1 MGLINWLKQKIFHK
15 KDEDKKEGKPVE
27 PVVEENLKSEEA
39 KDKTSGESVVEKT
52 LEGNKVD
59 EEPIY
64 EVKKEETKEEY
75 LQPEVVKEE
84 QSVEQSIEDKVET
97 KEEPVVEENTL
108 EESVQP
114 EVKEEQKI
122 EEQPIEENK
131 VEDNSSIKDE
141 EKYEPSKGNEQ
152 SSFEEPVVEEN
163 TLEESVQP
171 EVKEE
176 QKIEEQPIEE
186 NKVEDNSSIKDEEKY
201 EPSKGNEQ
209 SSFEE
214 PVVEENTLEESVQP
228 EVKEEQKIEE
238 QPIEENKVEDNS
250 SIKDEE
256 KYEPSK
262 GNEQSSFE
270 EPVVEEN
277 TLEESVQPE
286 VKEEQKI
293 EEQPIEENKV
303 EDNSSIKDEEKYE
316 PSKGNEQSSFE
327 EPVIQNNTDGIE
339 NNNEFEYSNPLLDL
353 VLEDKLEKKESKVE
367 VNDEQPIEDKAETK
381 EEPIVEKELSDEP
394 VQPEIKEEQ
403 HAEENKAEEKEN
415 EEDEDEVIEEKEEQT
430 KEAELVNSADEPVIE
445 KKNDEATTKK
455 VEVDHETKI
464 YNLGLAKS
472 REGFGARLN
481 SIANK
486 YKEANSEYFDDL
498 ERCLIEADVG
508 VNLTMSV
515 LDETEK
521 MAASQHLDNPKEI
534 NDLLVDNLF
543 MNYAKSGDSFQT
555 EIKFDPENP
564 TVLLMVGVNGTGKTT
579 TIAKLAKHYK
589 ELGKKVLLVAA
600 DTFRAG
606 AVQQLSIWANRIG
619 VDIFERGQGA
629 DPASV
634 CFDAV
639 KKAINDKYDLVM
651 VDTAGRLHT
660 KDYLMAELGKVNRV
674 IKKVLPVAPQEIW
687 LALDAN
693 TGQNGVQQAKV
704 FKEVTPLTGVVITKM
719 DGTSKGGIILAIRD
733 QLGVPVRFIGLG
745 EHEDDLREFD
755 LDRYLYALL
764 VGEDENSE
772 E

>member
-15 KDEDKKEGKPVE
+15 KDEVKKEVKPVE
-27 PVVEENLKSEEA
+27 PVEENLKSEEA
-39 KDKTSGESVVEKT
+39 KDKTSSESVVEKT
-52 LEGNKVD
+52 LEGNKVV
-59 EEPIY
+59 EEPIH
-64 EVKKEETKEEY
+64 EVKKEEIKEES
-75 LQPEVVKEE
+75 LQPEVVKKE
-84 QSVEQSIEDKVET
+84 QPVEQSIEDKAET
-97 KEEPVVEENTL
+97 KEEPVVEENSL
-108 EESVQP
+108 EKPDQP
-114 EVKEEQKI
+114 EIKEEQKI
-122 EEQPIEENK
+122 EEQPVEENK

-141 EKYEPSKGNEQ
+141 EKYETSK
-152 SSFEEPVVEEN
+152 
-163 TLEESVQP
+163 
-171 EVKEE
+171 
-176 QKIEEQPIEE
+176 E
-186 NKVEDNSSIKDEEKY
+186 NK
-201 EPSKGNEQ
+201 
-209 SSFEE
+209 
-214 PVVEENTLEESVQP
+214 
-228 EVKEEQKIEE
+228 
-238 QPIEENKVEDNS
+238 
-250 SIKDEE
+250 
-256 KYEPSK
+256 
-262 GNEQSSFE
+262 
-270 EPVVEEN
+270 
-277 TLEESVQPE
+277 
-286 VKEEQKI
+286 
-293 EEQPIEENKV
+293 
-303 EDNSSIKDEEKYE
+303 
-316 PSKGNEQSSFE
+316 QSSFE

-381 EEPIVEKELSDEP
+381 EEPLVEKELSDEP

-403 HAEENKAEEKEN
+403 KIEEQPVEENKVEEN
-415 EEDEDEVIEEKEEQT
+415 EDEVIEEKEEQT
-430 KEAELVNSADEPVIE
+430 KEAEQVNSTDEPVIE
-445 KKNDEATTKK
+445 KKNDEATTEK

-486 YKEANSEYFDDL
+486 YKEANSEYFDEL

-634 CFDAV
+634 CFDAI
-639 KKAINDKYDLVM
+639 KKAINEKYDLVM

>member
-15 KDEDKKEGKPVE
+15 KDEGKKEEKPVE
-27 PVVEENLKSEEA
+27 PVEENLKSEEA
-39 KDKTSGESVVEKT
+39 KGKTSGESVAEKT

-59 EEPIY
+59 EEPIF
-64 EVKKEETKEEY
+64 EVKKEEIKEES

-108 EESVQP
+108 EEPVQP

-122 EEQPIEENK
+122 EEQPVEENK

-141 EKYEPSKGNEQ
+141 EKYEPSKEDKQ
-152 SSFEEPVVEEN
+152 SSFE
-163 TLEESVQP
+163 
-171 EVKEE
+171 
-176 QKIEEQPIEE
+176 
-186 NKVEDNSSIKDEEKY
+186 
-201 EPSKGNEQ
+201 G
-209 SSFEE
+209 
-214 PVVEENTLEESVQP
+214 
-228 EVKEEQKIEE
+228 
-238 QPIEENKVEDNS
+238 
-250 SIKDEE
+250 
-256 KYEPSK
+256 
-262 GNEQSSFE
+262 
-270 EPVVEEN
+270 
-277 TLEESVQPE
+277 
-286 VKEEQKI
+286 
-293 EEQPIEENKV
+293 
-303 EDNSSIKDEEKYE
+303 
-316 PSKGNEQSSFE
+316 
-327 EPVIQNNTDGIE
+327 PVIQNNTDGIE

-381 EEPIVEKELSDEP
+381 EEPVVEKELSDEP
-394 VQPEIKEEQ
+394 GQPEIKEEQ
-403 HAEENKAEEKEN
+403 KIEEQPVEENKVEDN
-415 EEDEDEVIEEKEEQT
+415 EEDEVIEEKEEQT
-430 KEAELVNSADEPVIE
+430 KEAEQVNSTDEPVIE
-445 KKNDEATTKK
+445 KKNDEDTTKK

-486 YKEANSEYFDDL
+486 YKEANSEYFDEL

-521 MAASQHLDNPKEI
+521 MAASQHVDNPKEI

-555 EIKFDPENP
+555 EIKFDSENP

-634 CFDAV
+634 CFDAI

-764 VGEDENSE
+764 VGEDENFE

>member
-39 KDKTSGESVVEKT
+39 KDKTSGESVAEKT

-64 EVKKEETKEEY
+64 EVKKEEIKEES

-97 KEEPVVEENTL
+97 KEGPEVEENTL
-108 EESVQP
+108 EEPVQP

-122 EEQPIEENK
+122 EEQPVEENK
-131 VEDNSSIKDE
+131 VEDNSSIKNE
-141 EKYEPSKGNEQ
+141 EKYEPSKE
-152 SSFEEPVVEEN
+152 
-163 TLEESVQP
+163 
-171 EVKEE
+171 
-176 QKIEEQPIEE
+176 
-186 NKVEDNSSIKDEEKY
+186 
-201 EPSKGNEQ
+201 
-209 SSFEE
+209 
-214 PVVEENTLEESVQP
+214 
-228 EVKEEQKIEE
+228 
-238 QPIEENKVEDNS
+238 
-250 SIKDEE
+250 
-256 KYEPSK
+256 
-262 GNEQSSFE
+262 
-270 EPVVEEN
+270 
-277 TLEESVQPE
+277 
-286 VKEEQKI
+286 
-293 EEQPIEENKV
+293 
-303 EDNSSIKDEEKYE
+303 
-316 PSKGNEQSSFE
+316 NEQSSFE

-339 NNNEFEYSNPLLDL
+339 NNEFEYSNPLLDL

-381 EEPIVEKELSDEP
+381 EEPIVEKELLDEP

-415 EEDEDEVIEEKEEQT
+415 KEDEDEVIEEKEEQT
-430 KEAELVNSADEPVIE
+430 KEAEQVNSADEPVIE
-445 KKNDEATTKK
+445 KKNDEATTEK

-486 YKEANSEYFDDL
+486 YKEANSEYFDEL

-521 MAASQHLDNPKEI
+521 MAASQHLDNLKEI

-764 VGEDENSE
+764 VGEDENFE

>member
-15 KDEDKKEGKPVE
+15 KDEDKKEVKPVE
-27 PVVEENLKSEEA
+27 PVEENLKSEEA
-39 KDKTSGESVVEKT
+39 KNKTSGESVVEKT

-59 EEPIY
+59 EEPIF
-64 EVKKEETKEEY
+64 EAKKEEIKEES
-75 LQPEVVKEE
+75 LQPEVVKKE

-108 EESVQP
+108 DEPVQP

-122 EEQPIEENK
+122 EQQPVEENK

-141 EKYEPSKGNEQ
+141 EKYEPSK
-152 SSFEEPVVEEN
+152 
-163 TLEESVQP
+163 
-171 EVKEE
+171 
-176 QKIEEQPIEE
+176 
-186 NKVEDNSSIKDEEKY
+186 EDK
-201 EPSKGNEQ
+201 
-209 SSFEE
+209 
-214 PVVEENTLEESVQP
+214 
-228 EVKEEQKIEE
+228 
-238 QPIEENKVEDNS
+238 
-250 SIKDEE
+250 
-256 KYEPSK
+256 
-262 GNEQSSFE
+262 
-270 EPVVEEN
+270 
-277 TLEESVQPE
+277 
-286 VKEEQKI
+286 
-293 EEQPIEENKV
+293 
-303 EDNSSIKDEEKYE
+303 
-316 PSKGNEQSSFE
+316 QSSFE

-339 NNNEFEYSNPLLDL
+339 NNEFDYSNPLLDL

-381 EEPIVEKELSDEP
+381 EEPIVEKELSDES

-415 EEDEDEVIEEKEEQT
+415 EEDEEEVIEGKEEQT
-430 KEAELVNSADEPVIE
+430 KEVEKVNSTDEPVIE

-464 YNLGLAKS
+464 YNFGLAKS

-486 YKEANSEYFDDL
+486 YKEANSDYFDEL

-589 ELGKKVLLVAA
+589 GLGKKVLLVAA

-634 CFDAV
+634 CFDAI

-764 VGEDENSE
+764 VGEDENFE

>member
-15 KDEDKKEGKPVE
+15 KDEDKKEVKPVE
-27 PVVEENLKSEEA
+27 PVEENLKSEEA
-39 KDKTSGESVVEKT
+39 KDKTLGESVVEKT

-59 EEPIY
+59 EEPIF
-64 EVKKEETKEEY
+64 EVKKEEIKEES
-75 LQPEVVKEE
+75 LQPEVVKKE

-97 KEEPVVEENTL
+97 KEEPVVEENSL
-108 EESVQP
+108 EKPVQP

-122 EEQPIEENK
+122 EEQPVGENK

-141 EKYEPSKGNEQ
+141 EKYETSK
-152 SSFEEPVVEEN
+152 EN
-163 TLEESVQP
+163 R
-171 EVKEE
+171 
-176 QKIEEQPIEE
+176 
-186 NKVEDNSSIKDEEKY
+186 
-201 EPSKGNEQ
+201 
-209 SSFEE
+209 
-214 PVVEENTLEESVQP
+214 
-228 EVKEEQKIEE
+228 
-238 QPIEENKVEDNS
+238 
-250 SIKDEE
+250 
-256 KYEPSK
+256 
-262 GNEQSSFE
+262 
-270 EPVVEEN
+270 
-277 TLEESVQPE
+277 
-286 VKEEQKI
+286 
-293 EEQPIEENKV
+293 
-303 EDNSSIKDEEKYE
+303 
-316 PSKGNEQSSFE
+316 QSSFE

-367 VNDEQPIEDKAETK
+367 VNDEQSIEDKAEAK

-403 HAEENKAEEKEN
+403 KIEENKVEEKEN
-415 EEDEDEVIEEKEEQT
+415 EEDEVIEEKEEQT
-430 KEAELVNSADEPVIE
+430 KEAEQVNSTDEPVIE
-445 KKNDEATTKK
+445 KKNDEATAEK

-486 YKEANSEYFDDL
+486 YKEANSEYFDEL

>member
-15 KDEDKKEGKPVE
+15 KDEDKKEEKPVE
-27 PVVEENLKSEEA
+27 PVEENLKSEEA

-52 LEGNKVD
+52 LEGNKVG

-64 EVKKEETKEEY
+64 EVKKEEIKEES
-75 LQPEVVKEE
+75 LQPEVVKKE

-97 KEEPVVEENTL
+97 KEEPVIEENTL
-108 EESVQP
+108 EEPVQL

-122 EEQPIEENK
+122 EEQSIEENK
-131 VEDNSSIKDE
+131 VEDNSSIKNE
-141 EKYEPSKGNEQ
+141 EKYEPSKE
-152 SSFEEPVVEEN
+152 
-163 TLEESVQP
+163 
-171 EVKEE
+171 
-176 QKIEEQPIEE
+176 
-186 NKVEDNSSIKDEEKY
+186 
-201 EPSKGNEQ
+201 
-209 SSFEE
+209 
-214 PVVEENTLEESVQP
+214 
-228 EVKEEQKIEE
+228 
-238 QPIEENKVEDNS
+238 
-250 SIKDEE
+250 
-256 KYEPSK
+256 
-262 GNEQSSFE
+262 
-270 EPVVEEN
+270 
-277 TLEESVQPE
+277 
-286 VKEEQKI
+286 
-293 EEQPIEENKV
+293 
-303 EDNSSIKDEEKYE
+303 
-316 PSKGNEQSSFE
+316 NEQSSFE

-339 NNNEFEYSNPLLDL
+339 NNEFEYSNPLLDL

-381 EEPIVEKELSDEP
+381 EEPIVEKELLDEP

-415 EEDEDEVIEEKEEQT
+415 EEEEDEVIEEKEEQT
-430 KEAELVNSADEPVIE
+430 KEAEQVNSTDEPVIE

-486 YKEANSEYFDDL
+486 YKEANSDYFDEL

-589 ELGKKVLLVAA
+589 ELGKKVMLVAA

-634 CFDAV
+634 CFDAI

-764 VGEDENSE
+764 VGEDENFE

>member
-39 KDKTSGESVVEKT
+39 KDKTSGESVAEKT

-64 EVKKEETKEEY
+64 EVKKEEIKEES

-108 EESVQP
+108 EEPVQP

-122 EEQPIEENK
+122 EEQPVEENK

-141 EKYEPSKGNEQ
+141 EKYEPSKE
-152 SSFEEPVVEEN
+152 
-163 TLEESVQP
+163 
-171 EVKEE
+171 
-176 QKIEEQPIEE
+176 
-186 NKVEDNSSIKDEEKY
+186 
-201 EPSKGNEQ
+201 
-209 SSFEE
+209 
-214 PVVEENTLEESVQP
+214 
-228 EVKEEQKIEE
+228 
-238 QPIEENKVEDNS
+238 
-250 SIKDEE
+250 
-256 KYEPSK
+256 
-262 GNEQSSFE
+262 
-270 EPVVEEN
+270 
-277 TLEESVQPE
+277 
-286 VKEEQKI
+286 
-293 EEQPIEENKV
+293 
-303 EDNSSIKDEEKYE
+303 
-316 PSKGNEQSSFE
+316 NEQSSFE

-339 NNNEFEYSNPLLDL
+339 NNEFEYSNPLLDL
-353 VLEDKLEKKESKVE
+353 VLEDKLENKESKVE
-367 VNDEQPIEDKAETK
+367 VNDEQPVEDKAETK
-381 EEPIVEKELSDEP
+381 EEPIVEKELLDEP

-403 HAEENKAEEKEN
+403 HSEENKAEEKEN
-415 EEDEDEVIEEKEEQT
+415 EEDEDKVIEEKEEKEEKEEQT
-430 KEAELVNSADEPVIE
+430 KEAEKVNSTDEPVIE
-445 KKNDEATTKK
+445 KKNDEATNKK

-486 YKEANSEYFDDL
+486 YKEANSEYFDEL

-764 VGEDENSE
+764 VGEDENFE

>member
-64 EVKKEETKEEY
+64 EVKKEEIKEES
-75 LQPEVVKEE
+75 LQPEVVKGE
-84 QSVEQSIEDKVET
+84 QSVEQSTEDKVET

-108 EESVQP
+108 EEPVQP

-122 EEQPIEENK
+122 EEQPVEENK
-131 VEDNSSIKDE
+131 IEDNSSIKDE
-141 EKYEPSKGNEQ
+141 EKYEPSKE
-152 SSFEEPVVEEN
+152 
-163 TLEESVQP
+163 
-171 EVKEE
+171 
-176 QKIEEQPIEE
+176 
-186 NKVEDNSSIKDEEKY
+186 
-201 EPSKGNEQ
+201 
-209 SSFEE
+209 
-214 PVVEENTLEESVQP
+214 
-228 EVKEEQKIEE
+228 
-238 QPIEENKVEDNS
+238 
-250 SIKDEE
+250 
-256 KYEPSK
+256 
-262 GNEQSSFE
+262 
-270 EPVVEEN
+270 
-277 TLEESVQPE
+277 
-286 VKEEQKI
+286 
-293 EEQPIEENKV
+293 
-303 EDNSSIKDEEKYE
+303 
-316 PSKGNEQSSFE
+316 NEQSSFE

-339 NNNEFEYSNPLLDL
+339 NNEFEYSNPLLDL

-367 VNDEQPIEDKAETK
+367 VNDEQPVEDKAETK
-381 EEPIVEKELSDEP
+381 EEPIVEKELLDEP

-403 HAEENKAEEKEN
+403 HSEENKAEEKEN
-415 EEDEDEVIEEKEEQT
+415 EEDEDEVIEEKEEQEEQT
-430 KEAELVNSADEPVIE
+430 KEAEQVNSADEPVIE
-445 KKNDEATTKK
+445 KKNDEATTEK

-486 YKEANSEYFDDL
+486 YKEANSEYFDEL

-555 EIKFDPENP
+555 EIKFDSENP

-764 VGEDENSE
+764 VGEDENFE

>member
-27 PVVEENLKSEEA
+27 PVEENLKSEEA

-59 EEPIY
+59 EEPIF
-64 EVKKEETKEEY
+64 EVEKEEIKEES
-75 LQPEVVKEE
+75 LQPEVVKKE
-84 QSVEQSIEDKVET
+84 QSVEQSTEDKVET

-108 EESVQP
+108 EEPVQP
-114 EVKEEQKI
+114 EGKEEQKI
-122 EEQPIEENK
+122 EEQPVEENK

-141 EKYEPSKGNEQ
+141 EKHEPSKE
-152 SSFEEPVVEEN
+152 
-163 TLEESVQP
+163 
-171 EVKEE
+171 
-176 QKIEEQPIEE
+176 
-186 NKVEDNSSIKDEEKY
+186 
-201 EPSKGNEQ
+201 
-209 SSFEE
+209 
-214 PVVEENTLEESVQP
+214 
-228 EVKEEQKIEE
+228 
-238 QPIEENKVEDNS
+238 
-250 SIKDEE
+250 
-256 KYEPSK
+256 
-262 GNEQSSFE
+262 
-270 EPVVEEN
+270 
-277 TLEESVQPE
+277 
-286 VKEEQKI
+286 
-293 EEQPIEENKV
+293 
-303 EDNSSIKDEEKYE
+303 
-316 PSKGNEQSSFE
+316 NEQSSFE

-367 VNDEQPIEDKAETK
+367 VNDEQPIEDKDETN

-415 EEDEDEVIEEKEEQT
+415 EKDEDEVIEEKEEQT
-430 KEAELVNSADEPVIE
+430 KEAEQVNSTDEPVIE
-445 KKNDEATTKK
+445 KKKDEATTGK

-486 YKEANSEYFDDL
+486 YKEANSDYFDEL

-634 CFDAV
+634 CFDAI

-764 VGEDENSE
+764 VVEDENFE

>member
-15 KDEDKKEGKPVE
+15 KDEDKKEVKPVE
-27 PVVEENLKSEEA
+27 PVEENLKTEEA

-59 EEPIY
+59 EEPIS
-64 EVKKEETKEEY
+64 EVKKEEIKEES

-108 EESVQP
+108 EEPVQP

-122 EEQPIEENK
+122 EEQPVEENK

-141 EKYEPSKGNEQ
+141 EKYEPSK
-152 SSFEEPVVEEN
+152 
-163 TLEESVQP
+163 
-171 EVKEE
+171 
-176 QKIEEQPIEE
+176 E
-186 NKVEDNSSIKDEEKY
+186 NK
-201 EPSKGNEQ
+201 
-209 SSFEE
+209 
-214 PVVEENTLEESVQP
+214 
-228 EVKEEQKIEE
+228 
-238 QPIEENKVEDNS
+238 
-250 SIKDEE
+250 
-256 KYEPSK
+256 
-262 GNEQSSFE
+262 
-270 EPVVEEN
+270 
-277 TLEESVQPE
+277 
-286 VKEEQKI
+286 
-293 EEQPIEENKV
+293 
-303 EDNSSIKDEEKYE
+303 
-316 PSKGNEQSSFE
+316 QSSFE

-415 EEDEDEVIEEKEEQT
+415 EEDEVIEEKEEQT
-430 KEAELVNSADEPVIE
+430 KEVEQVNSTDEPVIE

-486 YKEANSEYFDDL
+486 YKEANSDYFDEL

-634 CFDAV
+634 CFDAI
-639 KKAINDKYDLVM
+639 KKAINEKYDLVM

-764 VGEDENSE
+764 VGEDENFE

>member
-15 KDEDKKEGKPVE
+15 KDEDKKEEKPVE
-27 PVVEENLKSEEA
+27 PVEENLKSEEA

-59 EEPIY
+59 EEPIF
-64 EVKKEETKEEY
+64 EVEKEEIKEES
-75 LQPEVVKEE
+75 LQPEVVKKE

-108 EESVQP
+108 EEPVQP

-122 EEQPIEENK
+122 EEQPVEENK

-141 EKYEPSKGNEQ
+141 EKNEPSK
-152 SSFEEPVVEEN
+152 
-163 TLEESVQP
+163 
-171 EVKEE
+171 
-176 QKIEEQPIEE
+176 E
-186 NKVEDNSSIKDEEKY
+186 NK
-201 EPSKGNEQ
+201 
-209 SSFEE
+209 
-214 PVVEENTLEESVQP
+214 
-228 EVKEEQKIEE
+228 
-238 QPIEENKVEDNS
+238 
-250 SIKDEE
+250 
-256 KYEPSK
+256 
-262 GNEQSSFE
+262 
-270 EPVVEEN
+270 
-277 TLEESVQPE
+277 
-286 VKEEQKI
+286 
-293 EEQPIEENKV
+293 
-303 EDNSSIKDEEKYE
+303 
-316 PSKGNEQSSFE
+316 QSSFE
-327 EPVIQNNTDGIE
+327 EPVIQNNTDVIE

-415 EEDEDEVIEEKEEQT
+415 EEDEVIEEKEEQT
-430 KEAELVNSADEPVIE
+430 KEVEQVNSTDEPVIE

-486 YKEANSEYFDDL
+486 YKEANSDYFDEL

-634 CFDAV
+634 CFDAI

-764 VGEDENSE
+764 VGEDENFE

>member
-15 KDEDKKEGKPVE
+15 KDEDKKEEKPVE
-27 PVVEENLKSEEA
+27 PVEENLKSEEA

-59 EEPIY
+59 EEPIS
-64 EVKKEETKEEY
+64 EVKKEEIKEES

-108 EESVQP
+108 EEPVQP

-122 EEQPIEENK
+122 EERPVEENK

-141 EKYEPSKGNEQ
+141 EKFEPSK
-152 SSFEEPVVEEN
+152 
-163 TLEESVQP
+163 
-171 EVKEE
+171 
-176 QKIEEQPIEE
+176 E
-186 NKVEDNSSIKDEEKY
+186 NK
-201 EPSKGNEQ
+201 
-209 SSFEE
+209 
-214 PVVEENTLEESVQP
+214 
-228 EVKEEQKIEE
+228 
-238 QPIEENKVEDNS
+238 
-250 SIKDEE
+250 
-256 KYEPSK
+256 
-262 GNEQSSFE
+262 
-270 EPVVEEN
+270 
-277 TLEESVQPE
+277 
-286 VKEEQKI
+286 
-293 EEQPIEENKV
+293 
-303 EDNSSIKDEEKYE
+303 
-316 PSKGNEQSSFE
+316 QSSFE

-367 VNDEQPIEDKAETK
+367 ANDEQPIEDKAETK

-403 HAEENKAEEKEN
+403 HAEEYKAEEKEN
-415 EEDEDEVIEEKEEQT
+415 EEDEDGVIEEKEEQT
-430 KEAELVNSADEPVIE
+430 KEVEQVNSTDEPVIE
-445 KKNDEATTKK
+445 KKNDEATTEK

-486 YKEANSEYFDDL
+486 YKEANSDYFDEL

-589 ELGKKVLLVAA
+589 GLGKKVLLVAA

-634 CFDAV
+634 CFDAI

-764 VGEDENSE
+764 VGEDENFE

>member
-15 KDEDKKEGKPVE
+15 KDEDKKEVKPVE
-27 PVVEENLKSEEA
+27 PVEENLKSEEA
-39 KDKTSGESVVEKT
+39 KDKTSDESVVEKA

-59 EEPIY
+59 EEPIF
-64 EVKKEETKEEY
+64 EAKKEEIKEES
-75 LQPEVVKEE
+75 LQPEVVKKE

-108 EESVQP
+108 EEPVQP
-114 EVKEEQKI
+114 EIKEEQKI
-122 EEQPIEENK
+122 EEQPVEENK

-141 EKYEPSKGNEQ
+141 EKYEPSKENKQ
-152 SSFEEPVVEEN
+152 SSFER
-163 TLEESVQP
+163 
-171 EVKEE
+171 
-176 QKIEEQPIEE
+176 
-186 NKVEDNSSIKDEEKY
+186 
-201 EPSKGNEQ
+201 
-209 SSFEE
+209 
-214 PVVEENTLEESVQP
+214 
-228 EVKEEQKIEE
+228 
-238 QPIEENKVEDNS
+238 
-250 SIKDEE
+250 
-256 KYEPSK
+256 
-262 GNEQSSFE
+262 
-270 EPVVEEN
+270 
-277 TLEESVQPE
+277 
-286 VKEEQKI
+286 
-293 EEQPIEENKV
+293 
-303 EDNSSIKDEEKYE
+303 
-316 PSKGNEQSSFE
+316 
-327 EPVIQNNTDGIE
+327 PVIQNNTDGIE

-394 VQPEIKEEQ
+394 VQPKIKEDQ

-415 EEDEDEVIEEKEEQT
+415 EKDEDEVIEEKEEQT
-430 KEAELVNSADEPVIE
+430 KEAEQVNSTDEPVIE

-486 YKEANSEYFDDL
+486 YKEANSDYFDEL

-555 EIKFDPENP
+555 EIKFDSENP

-634 CFDAV
+634 CFDAI
-639 KKAINDKYDLVM
+639 KKAINEKYDLVM

-764 VGEDENSE
+764 VGEDENFE

>member
-15 KDEDKKEGKPVE
+15 KDEAKKEVKPVE
-27 PVVEENLKSEEA
+27 PVEENLKSEEA

-52 LEGNKVD
+52 LEENKVD
-59 EEPIY
+59 EEPIF
-64 EVKKEETKEEY
+64 EVKKEEIKEES

-108 EESVQP
+108 EEPVQP

-122 EEQPIEENK
+122 EEQPVEENK

-141 EKYEPSKGNEQ
+141 EKHEPSK
-152 SSFEEPVVEEN
+152 
-163 TLEESVQP
+163 
-171 EVKEE
+171 
-176 QKIEEQPIEE
+176 E
-186 NKVEDNSSIKDEEKY
+186 NK
-201 EPSKGNEQ
+201 
-209 SSFEE
+209 
-214 PVVEENTLEESVQP
+214 
-228 EVKEEQKIEE
+228 
-238 QPIEENKVEDNS
+238 
-250 SIKDEE
+250 
-256 KYEPSK
+256 
-262 GNEQSSFE
+262 
-270 EPVVEEN
+270 
-277 TLEESVQPE
+277 
-286 VKEEQKI
+286 
-293 EEQPIEENKV
+293 
-303 EDNSSIKDEEKYE
+303 
-316 PSKGNEQSSFE
+316 QSSFE
-327 EPVIQNNTDGIE
+327 EPVIQNNTDVIE

-415 EEDEDEVIEEKEEQT
+415 EEDEVIEEKEEQT
-430 KEAELVNSADEPVIE
+430 KEVEQVNSTDEPVIE

-486 YKEANSEYFDDL
+486 YKEANSDYFDEL

-555 EIKFDPENP
+555 EIKFDSENP

-634 CFDAV
+634 CFDAI

-764 VGEDENSE
+764 VGEDENFE

>member
-39 KDKTSGESVVEKT
+39 KDKTLGESVVEKT

-64 EVKKEETKEEY
+64 EVKKVETKEES

-108 EESVQP
+108 EEPVQP

-122 EEQPIEENK
+122 KEQPVEENK

-141 EKYEPSKGNEQ
+141 EKYEPSKENKQ

-163 TLEESVQP
+163 TLEEPVQP

-176 QKIEEQPIEE
+176 QKIEEQPVEE

-201 EPSKGNEQ
+201 EPSK
-209 SSFEE
+209 
-214 PVVEENTLEESVQP
+214 
-228 EVKEEQKIEE
+228 
-238 QPIEENKVEDNS
+238 ENK
-250 SIKDEE
+250 
-256 KYEPSK
+256 
-262 GNEQSSFE
+262 
-270 EPVVEEN
+270 
-277 TLEESVQPE
+277 
-286 VKEEQKI
+286 
-293 EEQPIEENKV
+293 
-303 EDNSSIKDEEKYE
+303 
-316 PSKGNEQSSFE
+316 QSSFE

-367 VNDEQPIEDKAETK
+367 VNDEQSIEDKAETK

-430 KEAELVNSADEPVIE
+430 KEAEQVNSADEPVIE
-445 KKNDEATTKK
+445 KKNDEATTEK

-634 CFDAV
+634 CFDAI
-639 KKAINDKYDLVM
+639 KKAINEKYDLVM

-764 VGEDENSE
+764 VGEDENFE

>member
-64 EVKKEETKEEY
+64 EVKKEEIKEES

-108 EESVQP
+108 EEPVQP

-122 EEQPIEENK
+122 EEQPVEENK

-141 EKYEPSKGNEQ
+141 EKYEPSK
-152 SSFEEPVVEEN
+152 
-163 TLEESVQP
+163 
-171 EVKEE
+171 
-176 QKIEEQPIEE
+176 E
-186 NKVEDNSSIKDEEKY
+186 NK
-201 EPSKGNEQ
+201 
-209 SSFEE
+209 
-214 PVVEENTLEESVQP
+214 
-228 EVKEEQKIEE
+228 
-238 QPIEENKVEDNS
+238 
-250 SIKDEE
+250 
-256 KYEPSK
+256 
-262 GNEQSSFE
+262 
-270 EPVVEEN
+270 
-277 TLEESVQPE
+277 
-286 VKEEQKI
+286 
-293 EEQPIEENKV
+293 
-303 EDNSSIKDEEKYE
+303 
-316 PSKGNEQSSFE
+316 QSSFE

-339 NNNEFEYSNPLLDL
+339 NNEFEYSNPLLDL

-415 EEDEDEVIEEKEEQT
+415 EEDEDKVIEDKEEQT
-430 KEAELVNSADEPVIE
+430 KEAEQVNSADEPVIE
-445 KKNDEATTKK
+445 KKNDEATTEK

-486 YKEANSEYFDDL
+486 YKEANSEYFDEL

-764 VGEDENSE
+764 VGEDENFE

>member
-15 KDEDKKEGKPVE
+15 KDEDKKEVKPVE
-27 PVVEENLKSEEA
+27 PVEENLKTEEA

-59 EEPIY
+59 EEPIS
-64 EVKKEETKEEY
+64 EVKKEEIKEES

-108 EESVQP
+108 EEPVQP

-122 EEQPIEENK
+122 EEQPVEENK

-141 EKYEPSKGNEQ
+141 EKYEPSN
-152 SSFEEPVVEEN
+152 
-163 TLEESVQP
+163 
-171 EVKEE
+171 
-176 QKIEEQPIEE
+176 E
-186 NKVEDNSSIKDEEKY
+186 NK
-201 EPSKGNEQ
+201 
-209 SSFEE
+209 
-214 PVVEENTLEESVQP
+214 
-228 EVKEEQKIEE
+228 
-238 QPIEENKVEDNS
+238 
-250 SIKDEE
+250 
-256 KYEPSK
+256 
-262 GNEQSSFE
+262 
-270 EPVVEEN
+270 
-277 TLEESVQPE
+277 
-286 VKEEQKI
+286 
-293 EEQPIEENKV
+293 
-303 EDNSSIKDEEKYE
+303 
-316 PSKGNEQSSFE
+316 QSSFE
-327 EPVIQNNTDGIE
+327 EPVIQNNADGIE

-367 VNDEQPIEDKAETK
+367 VNDEQPIEDKAETN

-415 EEDEDEVIEEKEEQT
+415 EEDEVIEEKEEQT
-430 KEAELVNSADEPVIE
+430 KEVEQVNSTDEPVIE

-486 YKEANSEYFDDL
+486 YKEANSDYFDEL

-634 CFDAV
+634 CFDAI
-639 KKAINDKYDLVM
+639 KKAINEKYDLVM

-764 VGEDENSE
+764 VGEDENFE

>member
-15 KDEDKKEGKPVE
+15 KDEGKKEEKPVE
-27 PVVEENLKSEEA
+27 PVEENLKSEET

-59 EEPIY
+59 EKPIY
-64 EVKKEETKEEY
+64 EVKKEEIKEES
-75 LQPEVVKEE
+75 LQPEVVKKE
-84 QSVEQSIEDKVET
+84 QSVEQSIEDKVEI
-97 KEEPVVEENTL
+97 KEEPAVEENTL
-108 EESVQP
+108 EEPVQP
-114 EVKEEQKI
+114 EVEEEQKI
-122 EEQPIEENK
+122 EEQPVEENK

-141 EKYEPSKGNEQ
+141 EKFEPSK
-152 SSFEEPVVEEN
+152 
-163 TLEESVQP
+163 
-171 EVKEE
+171 
-176 QKIEEQPIEE
+176 E
-186 NKVEDNSSIKDEEKY
+186 NK
-201 EPSKGNEQ
+201 
-209 SSFEE
+209 
-214 PVVEENTLEESVQP
+214 
-228 EVKEEQKIEE
+228 
-238 QPIEENKVEDNS
+238 
-250 SIKDEE
+250 
-256 KYEPSK
+256 
-262 GNEQSSFE
+262 
-270 EPVVEEN
+270 
-277 TLEESVQPE
+277 
-286 VKEEQKI
+286 
-293 EEQPIEENKV
+293 
-303 EDNSSIKDEEKYE
+303 
-316 PSKGNEQSSFE
+316 QSSFE

-403 HAEENKAEEKEN
+403 HAEENKTEEKEN
-415 EEDEDEVIEEKEEQT
+415 EEDKDEVIEEKEEQI
-430 KEAELVNSADEPVIE
+430 KEVEQVNSTDEPVIE

-486 YKEANSEYFDDL
+486 YKEANSDYFDEL

-634 CFDAV
+634 CFDAI

-764 VGEDENSE
+764 VGEDENFE

>member
-15 KDEDKKEGKPVE
+15 KDGDKKEGKPVE
-27 PVVEENLKSEEA
+27 PVVEENLKSEKA

-64 EVKKEETKEEY
+64 EVKKEEIKEES

-108 EESVQP
+108 EEPVQP

-122 EEQPIEENK
+122 EEQPVEENK

-141 EKYEPSKGNEQ
+141 EKYEPSKE
-152 SSFEEPVVEEN
+152 
-163 TLEESVQP
+163 
-171 EVKEE
+171 
-176 QKIEEQPIEE
+176 
-186 NKVEDNSSIKDEEKY
+186 
-201 EPSKGNEQ
+201 
-209 SSFEE
+209 
-214 PVVEENTLEESVQP
+214 
-228 EVKEEQKIEE
+228 
-238 QPIEENKVEDNS
+238 
-250 SIKDEE
+250 
-256 KYEPSK
+256 
-262 GNEQSSFE
+262 
-270 EPVVEEN
+270 
-277 TLEESVQPE
+277 
-286 VKEEQKI
+286 
-293 EEQPIEENKV
+293 
-303 EDNSSIKDEEKYE
+303 
-316 PSKGNEQSSFE
+316 NEQSSFE

-339 NNNEFEYSNPLLDL
+339 NNEFEYSNPLLDL

-367 VNDEQPIEDKAETK
+367 VNDEQPVEDKAETK
-381 EEPIVEKELSDEP
+381 EEPIVEKELLDEP

-403 HAEENKAEEKEN
+403 HSEENKAEEKEN

-430 KEAELVNSADEPVIE
+430 KEAEQVNSADEPVIE
-445 KKNDEATTKK
+445 KKNDEATTEKVEVDHETKEQTKEAEQVNSTDEPVIEKKNDEATNKK

-764 VGEDENSE
+764 VGEDENFE

>member
-15 KDEDKKEGKPVE
+15 KDEAKKEEKPVE

-52 LEGNKVD
+52 LEGNKVG

-64 EVKKEETKEEY
+64 EVKKEEIKEES
-75 LQPEVVKEE
+75 LQPEVVKKE

-97 KEEPVVEENTL
+97 KEEPVIEENTL
-108 EESVQP
+108 EEPVQL

-122 EEQPIEENK
+122 EEQSIEENK
-131 VEDNSSIKDE
+131 VEDNSSIKNE
-141 EKYEPSKGNEQ
+141 EKYEPSKENKQ
-152 SSFEEPVVEEN
+152 SSFEEPVV
-163 TLEESVQP
+163 
-171 EVKEE
+171 
-176 QKIEEQPIEE
+176 
-186 NKVEDNSSIKDEEKY
+186 
-201 EPSKGNEQ
+201 
-209 SSFEE
+209 
-214 PVVEENTLEESVQP
+214 
-228 EVKEEQKIEE
+228 
-238 QPIEENKVEDNS
+238 
-250 SIKDEE
+250 
-256 KYEPSK
+256 
-262 GNEQSSFE
+262 
-270 EPVVEEN
+270 
-277 TLEESVQPE
+277 
-286 VKEEQKI
+286 
-293 EEQPIEENKV
+293 
-303 EDNSSIKDEEKYE
+303 
-316 PSKGNEQSSFE
+316 
-327 EPVIQNNTDGIE
+327 QNNTDGIE

-381 EEPIVEKELSDEP
+381 EEPIVEENTLEEP
-394 VQPEIKEEQ
+394 VQPEVKEDQRIEEQ
-403 HAEENKAEEKEN
+403 PVEENKVEEKEN
-415 EEDEDEVIEEKEEQT
+415 EEDEVIEEKEEQT
-430 KEAELVNSADEPVIE
+430 KEAEQVNSTDEPVIE

-486 YKEANSEYFDDL
+486 YKEVNSDYFDEL

-619 VDIFERGQGA
+619 VDIFERRQGA

-764 VGEDENSE
+764 VGEDENFE

>member
-27 PVVEENLKSEEA
+27 PVEENLKSEEA

-52 LEGNKVD
+52 LEENKVD

-64 EVKKEETKEEY
+64 EVKKEEIKEES
-75 LQPEVVKEE
+75 LQPEVVKKE
-84 QSVEQSIEDKVET
+84 QSAEQSIEDKVET
-97 KEEPVVEENTL
+97 KEEPVVEENSL
-108 EESVQP
+108 EKPVQP

-122 EEQPIEENK
+122 EEQPVEENK

-141 EKYEPSKGNEQ
+141 EKYETSK
-152 SSFEEPVVEEN
+152 
-163 TLEESVQP
+163 
-171 EVKEE
+171 
-176 QKIEEQPIEE
+176 E
-186 NKVEDNSSIKDEEKY
+186 NK
-201 EPSKGNEQ
+201 
-209 SSFEE
+209 
-214 PVVEENTLEESVQP
+214 
-228 EVKEEQKIEE
+228 
-238 QPIEENKVEDNS
+238 
-250 SIKDEE
+250 
-256 KYEPSK
+256 
-262 GNEQSSFE
+262 
-270 EPVVEEN
+270 
-277 TLEESVQPE
+277 
-286 VKEEQKI
+286 
-293 EEQPIEENKV
+293 
-303 EDNSSIKDEEKYE
+303 
-316 PSKGNEQSSFE
+316 QSSFE

-403 HAEENKAEEKEN
+403 KIEEQPVEENKVEDNSSIKDEEAKDKTSEENVVEKTLEGNKVDEEPIYEVKKEKIKEEPLQPEVVKEEQPVEQSIEDKAETKEEPVVEENTLEEPVQPEVKEEQHVEENKVEEKEN
-415 EEDEDEVIEEKEEQT
+415 EEDEVIEEKEEQT
-430 KEAELVNSADEPVIE
+430 KEAEQVNSTDEPVIE
-445 KKNDEATTKK
+445 KKNDEATAEK

-486 YKEANSEYFDDL
+486 YKEANSEYFDEL

-634 CFDAV
+634 CFDAI
-639 KKAINDKYDLVM
+639 KKAINEKYDLVM

>member
-15 KDEDKKEGKPVE
+15 KDEDKKEVKPVE
-27 PVVEENLKSEEA
+27 PVEEKIKSEEA

-59 EEPIY
+59 EEPIF
-64 EVKKEETKEEY
+64 EVKKEEIKEES
-75 LQPEVVKEE
+75 LQPEVVKKE

-108 EESVQP
+108 EEPVQP

-122 EEQPIEENK
+122 EEQPVEENK
-131 VEDNSSIKDE
+131 VEDNSSIKNE
-141 EKYEPSKGNEQ
+141 EKYEPSK
-152 SSFEEPVVEEN
+152 
-163 TLEESVQP
+163 
-171 EVKEE
+171 
-176 QKIEEQPIEE
+176 E
-186 NKVEDNSSIKDEEKY
+186 NK
-201 EPSKGNEQ
+201 
-209 SSFEE
+209 
-214 PVVEENTLEESVQP
+214 
-228 EVKEEQKIEE
+228 
-238 QPIEENKVEDNS
+238 
-250 SIKDEE
+250 
-256 KYEPSK
+256 
-262 GNEQSSFE
+262 
-270 EPVVEEN
+270 
-277 TLEESVQPE
+277 
-286 VKEEQKI
+286 
-293 EEQPIEENKV
+293 
-303 EDNSSIKDEEKYE
+303 
-316 PSKGNEQSSFE
+316 QSSFE

-415 EEDEDEVIEEKEEQT
+415 EEDEVIEEKEEQT
-430 KEAELVNSADEPVIE
+430 KEAEQVNSTDEPVIE

-486 YKEANSEYFDDL
+486 YKEANSDYFDEL

-589 ELGKKVLLVAA
+589 GLGKKVLLVAA

-634 CFDAV
+634 CFDAI

-764 VGEDENSE
+764 VGEDENFE

>member
-27 PVVEENLKSEEA
+27 PVEENLKTEEA
-39 KDKTSGESVVEKT
+39 KDKTSGESAVEKT

-59 EEPIY
+59 EEPIS
-64 EVKKEETKEEY
+64 EVKKEEIKEES

-108 EESVQP
+108 EEPVQP

-122 EEQPIEENK
+122 EEQPVEENK

-141 EKYEPSKGNEQ
+141 EKYEPSKENKQ
-152 SSFEEPVVEEN
+152 SSFEEPVV
-163 TLEESVQP
+163 
-171 EVKEE
+171 
-176 QKIEEQPIEE
+176 
-186 NKVEDNSSIKDEEKY
+186 
-201 EPSKGNEQ
+201 
-209 SSFEE
+209 
-214 PVVEENTLEESVQP
+214 
-228 EVKEEQKIEE
+228 
-238 QPIEENKVEDNS
+238 
-250 SIKDEE
+250 
-256 KYEPSK
+256 
-262 GNEQSSFE
+262 
-270 EPVVEEN
+270 
-277 TLEESVQPE
+277 
-286 VKEEQKI
+286 
-293 EEQPIEENKV
+293 
-303 EDNSSIKDEEKYE
+303 
-316 PSKGNEQSSFE
+316 
-327 EPVIQNNTDGIE
+327 QNNTDGIE

-367 VNDEQPIEDKAETK
+367 VNDEQPIEDKDETN

-403 HAEENKAEEKEN
+403 HAEENKAEEKEDN
-415 EEDEDEVIEEKEEQT
+415 EEDEVIEEKEEQT
-430 KEAELVNSADEPVIE
+430 KEAEQVNSTDEPVIE

-486 YKEANSEYFDDL
+486 YKEANSDYFDEL

-634 CFDAV
+634 CFDAI
-639 KKAINDKYDLVM
+639 KKAINEKYDLVM

-764 VGEDENSE
+764 VGEDENFE

>member
-64 EVKKEETKEEY
+64 EVKKEEIKEES
-75 LQPEVVKEE
+75 LQPEVVKGE
-84 QSVEQSIEDKVET
+84 QSVEQSTEDKVETKEEPVVEENTLEEPVQPEVKEEQHAEENKAEEKENEEDEDEVIEEKEEQSIEDKVET

-108 EESVQP
+108 EEPVQP

-122 EEQPIEENK
+122 EEQPVEENK
-131 VEDNSSIKDE
+131 IEDNSSIKDE
-141 EKYEPSKGNEQ
+141 EKYEPSKE
-152 SSFEEPVVEEN
+152 
-163 TLEESVQP
+163 
-171 EVKEE
+171 
-176 QKIEEQPIEE
+176 
-186 NKVEDNSSIKDEEKY
+186 
-201 EPSKGNEQ
+201 
-209 SSFEE
+209 
-214 PVVEENTLEESVQP
+214 
-228 EVKEEQKIEE
+228 
-238 QPIEENKVEDNS
+238 
-250 SIKDEE
+250 
-256 KYEPSK
+256 
-262 GNEQSSFE
+262 
-270 EPVVEEN
+270 
-277 TLEESVQPE
+277 
-286 VKEEQKI
+286 
-293 EEQPIEENKV
+293 
-303 EDNSSIKDEEKYE
+303 
-316 PSKGNEQSSFE
+316 NEQSSFE

-339 NNNEFEYSNPLLDL
+339 NNEFEYSNPLLDL

-367 VNDEQPIEDKAETK
+367 VNDEQPVEDKAETK
-381 EEPIVEKELSDEP
+381 EEPIVEKELLDEP

-403 HAEENKAEEKEN
+403 HSEENKAEEKEN
-415 EEDEDEVIEEKEEQT
+415 EEDEDEVIEEKEEQEEQT
-430 KEAELVNSADEPVIE
+430 KEAEQVNSADEPVIE
-445 KKNDEATTKK
+445 KKNDEATTEK

-486 YKEANSEYFDDL
+486 YKEANSEYFDEL

-555 EIKFDPENP
+555 EIKFDSENP

-764 VGEDENSE
+764 VGEDENFE

>member
-15 KDEDKKEGKPVE
+15 KDEDKKEEKPVE
-27 PVVEENLKSEEA
+27 PVEENLKSEEA

-52 LEGNKVD
+52 LEENKVG

-64 EVKKEETKEEY
+64 EVKKEEIKEES

-108 EESVQP
+108 EEPVQP

-122 EEQPIEENK
+122 EEQSIEENK
-131 VEDNSSIKDE
+131 VEDNSSIKNE
-141 EKYEPSKGNEQ
+141 EKNEPSK
-152 SSFEEPVVEEN
+152 
-163 TLEESVQP
+163 
-171 EVKEE
+171 
-176 QKIEEQPIEE
+176 E
-186 NKVEDNSSIKDEEKY
+186 NK
-201 EPSKGNEQ
+201 
-209 SSFEE
+209 
-214 PVVEENTLEESVQP
+214 
-228 EVKEEQKIEE
+228 
-238 QPIEENKVEDNS
+238 
-250 SIKDEE
+250 
-256 KYEPSK
+256 
-262 GNEQSSFE
+262 
-270 EPVVEEN
+270 
-277 TLEESVQPE
+277 
-286 VKEEQKI
+286 
-293 EEQPIEENKV
+293 
-303 EDNSSIKDEEKYE
+303 
-316 PSKGNEQSSFE
+316 QSSFE

-403 HAEENKAEEKEN
+403 HAEENKVEENSSIKDEEAKGKTSGESVVEKTLEENEVDEEPIYEVKKEEIKEESLQPEVVKEEQSVEQPIEDKAETKEEPVVEENTLEEPVQPEVKEDQRIEEQPVEENKVEEKEN

-430 KEAELVNSADEPVIE
+430 KEAEQVNSTDEPVIE

-486 YKEANSEYFDDL
+486 YKEANSDYFDEL

-589 ELGKKVLLVAA
+589 ELGKKVMLVAA

-634 CFDAV
+634 CFDAI
-639 KKAINDKYDLVM
+639 KKAINEKYDLVM

-764 VGEDENSE
+764 VGEDENFE

>member
-27 PVVEENLKSEEA
+27 PVEENLKSEEA
-39 KDKTSGESVVEKT
+39 KDKISGESVVEKT

-64 EVKKEETKEEY
+64 EVKKEEIKEES
-75 LQPEVVKEE
+75 LQPELIKKE
-84 QSVEQSIEDKVET
+84 QSVEQSIEDKIET

-108 EESVQP
+108 EEPVQP

-122 EEQPIEENK
+122 EEQPVEENK

-141 EKYEPSKGNEQ
+141 EKYEPSK
-152 SSFEEPVVEEN
+152 
-163 TLEESVQP
+163 
-171 EVKEE
+171 
-176 QKIEEQPIEE
+176 E
-186 NKVEDNSSIKDEEKY
+186 NK
-201 EPSKGNEQ
+201 
-209 SSFEE
+209 
-214 PVVEENTLEESVQP
+214 
-228 EVKEEQKIEE
+228 
-238 QPIEENKVEDNS
+238 
-250 SIKDEE
+250 
-256 KYEPSK
+256 
-262 GNEQSSFE
+262 
-270 EPVVEEN
+270 
-277 TLEESVQPE
+277 
-286 VKEEQKI
+286 
-293 EEQPIEENKV
+293 
-303 EDNSSIKDEEKYE
+303 
-316 PSKGNEQSSFE
+316 QSSFE

-367 VNDEQPIEDKAETK
+367 VNDEQLIEDKAETK
-381 EEPIVEKELSDEP
+381 EEPIVEENTLDEP

-403 HAEENKAEEKEN
+403 HVEENKAEEKEN
-415 EEDEDEVIEEKEEQT
+415 EEEDEVIEEKEEQT
-430 KEAELVNSADEPVIE
+430 KEAEQVNSTDEPVIE
-445 KKNDEATTKK
+445 KKNDEAATEK

-486 YKEANSEYFDDL
+486 YKEANSEYFDEL

-521 MAASQHLDNPKEI
+521 MAASQHVDNPKEI

-634 CFDAV
+634 CFDAI

-764 VGEDENSE
+764 VGEDENFE
-772 E
+772 A

>member
-64 EVKKEETKEEY
+64 EVKKEEIKEES

-108 EESVQP
+108 EEPVQPEVKEEQHAEENKVEEKEDEEDEDEVIEEKEEQSIEYKVETKEGPEVEENTLEEPVQP

-122 EEQPIEENK
+122 EEQPVEENK
-131 VEDNSSIKDE
+131 IEDNSSIKDE
-141 EKYEPSKGNEQ
+141 EKYEPSKE
-152 SSFEEPVVEEN
+152 
-163 TLEESVQP
+163 
-171 EVKEE
+171 
-176 QKIEEQPIEE
+176 
-186 NKVEDNSSIKDEEKY
+186 
-201 EPSKGNEQ
+201 
-209 SSFEE
+209 
-214 PVVEENTLEESVQP
+214 
-228 EVKEEQKIEE
+228 
-238 QPIEENKVEDNS
+238 
-250 SIKDEE
+250 
-256 KYEPSK
+256 
-262 GNEQSSFE
+262 
-270 EPVVEEN
+270 
-277 TLEESVQPE
+277 
-286 VKEEQKI
+286 
-293 EEQPIEENKV
+293 
-303 EDNSSIKDEEKYE
+303 
-316 PSKGNEQSSFE
+316 NEQSSFE

-339 NNNEFEYSNPLLDL
+339 NNEFEYSNPLLDL

-394 VQPEIKEEQ
+394 VKPEIKEEQ

-415 EEDEDEVIEEKEEQT
+415 KEDDEDEVIEEKEEQT
-430 KEAELVNSADEPVIE
+430 KEAEQVNSTDEPVIE
-445 KKNDEATTKK
+445 KKNDEATTEKVEVDHETKEQTKEAEQVNSTDEPVIEKKNDEATTEK

-486 YKEANSEYFDDL
+486 YKEANSEYFDEL

-764 VGEDENSE
+764 VGEDENFE

>member
-64 EVKKEETKEEY
+64 EVKKEETKEES

-108 EESVQP
+108 EEPVQP

-122 EEQPIEENK
+122 KEQPVEENK

-141 EKYEPSKGNEQ
+141 EKYEPSK
-152 SSFEEPVVEEN
+152 
-163 TLEESVQP
+163 
-171 EVKEE
+171 
-176 QKIEEQPIEE
+176 E
-186 NKVEDNSSIKDEEKY
+186 NK
-201 EPSKGNEQ
+201 
-209 SSFEE
+209 
-214 PVVEENTLEESVQP
+214 
-228 EVKEEQKIEE
+228 
-238 QPIEENKVEDNS
+238 
-250 SIKDEE
+250 
-256 KYEPSK
+256 
-262 GNEQSSFE
+262 
-270 EPVVEEN
+270 
-277 TLEESVQPE
+277 
-286 VKEEQKI
+286 
-293 EEQPIEENKV
+293 
-303 EDNSSIKDEEKYE
+303 
-316 PSKGNEQSSFE
+316 QSSFE

-430 KEAELVNSADEPVIE
+430 KEAEQVNSADEPVIE

-634 CFDAV
+634 CFDAI
-639 KKAINDKYDLVM
+639 KKAINEKYDLVM

-764 VGEDENSE
+764 VGEDENFE

>member
-59 EEPIY
+59 EEPIF
-64 EVKKEETKEEY
+64 EVKKEETKEES

-122 EEQPIEENK
+122 KEQPVEENK

-141 EKYEPSKGNEQ
+141 EKYEPSKE
-152 SSFEEPVVEEN
+152 
-163 TLEESVQP
+163 
-171 EVKEE
+171 
-176 QKIEEQPIEE
+176 
-186 NKVEDNSSIKDEEKY
+186 
-201 EPSKGNEQ
+201 
-209 SSFEE
+209 
-214 PVVEENTLEESVQP
+214 
-228 EVKEEQKIEE
+228 
-238 QPIEENKVEDNS
+238 
-250 SIKDEE
+250 
-256 KYEPSK
+256 
-262 GNEQSSFE
+262 
-270 EPVVEEN
+270 
-277 TLEESVQPE
+277 
-286 VKEEQKI
+286 
-293 EEQPIEENKV
+293 
-303 EDNSSIKDEEKYE
+303 
-316 PSKGNEQSSFE
+316 NEQSSFE

-430 KEAELVNSADEPVIE
+430 KEAEQVNSADEPVIE
-445 KKNDEATTKK
+445 KKNDEATTEK

-634 CFDAV
+634 CFDAI
-639 KKAINDKYDLVM
+639 KKAINEKYDLVM

-764 VGEDENSE
+764 VGEDENFE

>member
-15 KDEDKKEGKPVE
+15 KDEVKKEVKPVE
-27 PVVEENLKSEEA
+27 PVEENLKSEEA
-39 KDKTSGESVVEKT
+39 KDKTSSESVAEKS

-59 EEPIY
+59 EEPIH
-64 EVKKEETKEEY
+64 EVKKEEIKEES

-108 EESVQP
+108 EEPVQP

-122 EEQPIEENK
+122 EEQSVEENK

-141 EKYEPSKGNEQ
+141 EKYEPSK
-152 SSFEEPVVEEN
+152 
-163 TLEESVQP
+163 
-171 EVKEE
+171 
-176 QKIEEQPIEE
+176 E
-186 NKVEDNSSIKDEEKY
+186 NK
-201 EPSKGNEQ
+201 
-209 SSFEE
+209 
-214 PVVEENTLEESVQP
+214 
-228 EVKEEQKIEE
+228 
-238 QPIEENKVEDNS
+238 
-250 SIKDEE
+250 
-256 KYEPSK
+256 
-262 GNEQSSFE
+262 
-270 EPVVEEN
+270 
-277 TLEESVQPE
+277 
-286 VKEEQKI
+286 
-293 EEQPIEENKV
+293 
-303 EDNSSIKDEEKYE
+303 
-316 PSKGNEQSSFE
+316 QSSFE

-339 NNNEFEYSNPLLDL
+339 NNNEFEYSNPLLYL

-367 VNDEQPIEDKAETK
+367 VNDEQPNEDKAETK
-381 EEPIVEKELSDEP
+381 EEPVVEKELSDEP
-394 VQPEIKEEQ
+394 VVQPEVKEEQ

-415 EEDEDEVIEEKEEQT
+415 EEDEVIEEKEEQT
-430 KEAELVNSADEPVIE
+430 KEAEQVNSTDEPVIE
-445 KKNDEATTKK
+445 KKKDEATTGK

-486 YKEANSEYFDDL
+486 YKEANSDYFDEL

-521 MAASQHLDNPKEI
+521 MAASQHVDNPKEI

-634 CFDAV
+634 CFDAI
-639 KKAINDKYDLVM
+639 KKAINEKYDLVM

-764 VGEDENSE
+764 VGEDENFE

>member
-52 LEGNKVD
+52 LEENKVD
-59 EEPIY
+59 EEPIF
-64 EVKKEETKEEY
+64 EVKKEEIKEES

-84 QSVEQSIEDKVET
+84 QSIEQSIEDKVET
-97 KEEPVVEENTL
+97 KEEPVIEENTL
-108 EESVQP
+108 EEPVQT

-141 EKYEPSKGNEQ
+141 EKYEPSK
-152 SSFEEPVVEEN
+152 
-163 TLEESVQP
+163 
-171 EVKEE
+171 
-176 QKIEEQPIEE
+176 E
-186 NKVEDNSSIKDEEKY
+186 NK
-201 EPSKGNEQ
+201 
-209 SSFEE
+209 
-214 PVVEENTLEESVQP
+214 
-228 EVKEEQKIEE
+228 
-238 QPIEENKVEDNS
+238 
-250 SIKDEE
+250 
-256 KYEPSK
+256 
-262 GNEQSSFE
+262 
-270 EPVVEEN
+270 
-277 TLEESVQPE
+277 
-286 VKEEQKI
+286 
-293 EEQPIEENKV
+293 
-303 EDNSSIKDEEKYE
+303 
-316 PSKGNEQSSFE
+316 QSSFE

-381 EEPIVEKELSDEP
+381 EEPVVEKELSDEP

-403 HAEENKAEEKEN
+403 HAEENKVEDNSSIKDEEAKDKTPGESVVEKTLEGNKVVKEEQSVEQSIEDKVETKEEPVVEENTLEEPVQPEVKEEQRIEEQPVEENKVEEKEN

-430 KEAELVNSADEPVIE
+430 KEAEQVNSTDEPVIE

-486 YKEANSEYFDDL
+486 YKKANSDYFDEL

-589 ELGKKVLLVAA
+589 ELGKKVMLVAA

-634 CFDAV
+634 CFDAI
-639 KKAINDKYDLVM
+639 KKAINEKYDLVM

-764 VGEDENSE
+764 VGEDENFE

>member
-64 EVKKEETKEEY
+64 EVKKEEIKEES

-97 KEEPVVEENTL
+97 KEGPEVEENTL
-108 EESVQP
+108 EEPVQP

-122 EEQPIEENK
+122 EEQPVEENK
-131 VEDNSSIKDE
+131 VEDNSSIKNE
-141 EKYEPSKGNEQ
+141 EKYEPSK
-152 SSFEEPVVEEN
+152 
-163 TLEESVQP
+163 
-171 EVKEE
+171 
-176 QKIEEQPIEE
+176 E
-186 NKVEDNSSIKDEEKY
+186 NK
-201 EPSKGNEQ
+201 
-209 SSFEE
+209 
-214 PVVEENTLEESVQP
+214 
-228 EVKEEQKIEE
+228 
-238 QPIEENKVEDNS
+238 
-250 SIKDEE
+250 
-256 KYEPSK
+256 
-262 GNEQSSFE
+262 
-270 EPVVEEN
+270 
-277 TLEESVQPE
+277 
-286 VKEEQKI
+286 
-293 EEQPIEENKV
+293 
-303 EDNSSIKDEEKYE
+303 
-316 PSKGNEQSSFE
+316 QSSFE

-381 EEPIVEKELSDEP
+381 EEPIVEKELLDEP

-415 EEDEDEVIEEKEEQT
+415 KEDEDEVIEEKEEQEEQT
-430 KEAELVNSADEPVIE
+430 KEAEQVNSTDEPVIE

-486 YKEANSEYFDDL
+486 YKEANSDYFDEL

-764 VGEDENSE
+764 VGEDENFE

>member
-15 KDEDKKEGKPVE
+15 KDEDKKEEKPVE
-27 PVVEENLKSEEA
+27 PVEENLKSEEA

-59 EEPIY
+59 EKPIF
-64 EVKKEETKEEY
+64 EVKKEEIKEES
-75 LQPEVVKEE
+75 LQPEVVKKE

-108 EESVQP
+108 EEPVQP

-122 EEQPIEENK
+122 EEQPVEENK

-141 EKYEPSKGNEQ
+141 EKYEPSK
-152 SSFEEPVVEEN
+152 
-163 TLEESVQP
+163 
-171 EVKEE
+171 
-176 QKIEEQPIEE
+176 E
-186 NKVEDNSSIKDEEKY
+186 NK
-201 EPSKGNEQ
+201 
-209 SSFEE
+209 
-214 PVVEENTLEESVQP
+214 
-228 EVKEEQKIEE
+228 
-238 QPIEENKVEDNS
+238 
-250 SIKDEE
+250 
-256 KYEPSK
+256 
-262 GNEQSSFE
+262 
-270 EPVVEEN
+270 
-277 TLEESVQPE
+277 
-286 VKEEQKI
+286 
-293 EEQPIEENKV
+293 
-303 EDNSSIKDEEKYE
+303 
-316 PSKGNEQSSFE
+316 QSSFE

-339 NNNEFEYSNPLLDL
+339 NNNEFEHSNPLLDL

-403 HAEENKAEEKEN
+403 HAEENKTEEKEN
-415 EEDEDEVIEEKEEQT
+415 EEDEVIEEKEEQT
-430 KEAELVNSADEPVIE
+430 KEVEQVNSTDEPVIE

-486 YKEANSEYFDDL
+486 YKEANSDYFDEL

-555 EIKFDPENP
+555 EIKFDSENP

-589 ELGKKVLLVAA
+589 GLGKKVLLVAA

-634 CFDAV
+634 CFDAI

-764 VGEDENSE
+764 VGEDENFE

>member
-15 KDEDKKEGKPVE
+15 KDEDKKEVKPVE
-27 PVVEENLKSEEA
+27 PVEENLKSEEA

-59 EEPIY
+59 EEPIF
-64 EVKKEETKEEY
+64 EVKKEEIKEES
-75 LQPEVVKEE
+75 LQPEVVKKE

-108 EESVQP
+108 EEPVQP

-122 EEQPIEENK
+122 EEQPVEENK

-141 EKYEPSKGNEQ
+141 EKYEPSKE
-152 SSFEEPVVEEN
+152 
-163 TLEESVQP
+163 
-171 EVKEE
+171 
-176 QKIEEQPIEE
+176 
-186 NKVEDNSSIKDEEKY
+186 
-201 EPSKGNEQ
+201 
-209 SSFEE
+209 
-214 PVVEENTLEESVQP
+214 
-228 EVKEEQKIEE
+228 
-238 QPIEENKVEDNS
+238 
-250 SIKDEE
+250 
-256 KYEPSK
+256 
-262 GNEQSSFE
+262 
-270 EPVVEEN
+270 
-277 TLEESVQPE
+277 
-286 VKEEQKI
+286 
-293 EEQPIEENKV
+293 
-303 EDNSSIKDEEKYE
+303 
-316 PSKGNEQSSFE
+316 NEQSSFE

-394 VQPEIKEEQ
+394 VQPEIKEDQ

-415 EEDEDEVIEEKEEQT
+415 EKDEDEVIEEKEEQT
-430 KEAELVNSADEPVIE
+430 KEAEQVNSTDEPVIE
-445 KKNDEATTKK
+445 KKKDEATTKK

-486 YKEANSEYFDDL
+486 YKEANSDYFDEL

-589 ELGKKVLLVAA
+589 GLGKKVLLVAA

-634 CFDAV
+634 CFDAI

-764 VGEDENSE
+764 VGEDENFE

>member
-15 KDEDKKEGKPVE
+15 KDEGKKEVKPVE
-27 PVVEENLKSEEA
+27 PVEENLKSEEA
-39 KDKTSGESVVEKT
+39 KDKTSDESVVEKT

-59 EEPIY
+59 EEPIF
-64 EVKKEETKEEY
+64 EVKKEEIKEES
-75 LQPEVVKEE
+75 LQPEVVKKE

-97 KEEPVVEENTL
+97 KEEPAVEENTL
-108 EESVQP
+108 EEPAQP

-122 EEQPIEENK
+122 EEQPVEENK

-141 EKYEPSKGNEQ
+141 EKYEPS
-152 SSFEEPVVEEN
+152 EED
-163 TLEESVQP
+163 
-171 EVKEE
+171 K
-176 QKIEEQPIEE
+176 
-186 NKVEDNSSIKDEEKY
+186 
-201 EPSKGNEQ
+201 
-209 SSFEE
+209 
-214 PVVEENTLEESVQP
+214 
-228 EVKEEQKIEE
+228 
-238 QPIEENKVEDNS
+238 
-250 SIKDEE
+250 
-256 KYEPSK
+256 
-262 GNEQSSFE
+262 
-270 EPVVEEN
+270 
-277 TLEESVQPE
+277 
-286 VKEEQKI
+286 
-293 EEQPIEENKV
+293 
-303 EDNSSIKDEEKYE
+303 
-316 PSKGNEQSSFE
+316 QSSFE

-367 VNDEQPIEDKAETK
+367 VNDEQPIEDKDETN

-403 HAEENKAEEKEN
+403 HAEENKAEEKED
-415 EEDEDEVIEEKEEQT
+415 EEDEVIEEKEEQT
-430 KEAELVNSADEPVIE
+430 KEVEQVNSTDEPVIE
-445 KKNDEATTKK
+445 KKNDGATTKK

-486 YKEANSEYFDDL
+486 YKEANSDYFDEL

-589 ELGKKVLLVAA
+589 GLGKKVLLVAA

-634 CFDAV
+634 CFDAI

-674 IKKVLPVAPQEIW
+674 IKKVLLVAPQEIW

-764 VGEDENSE
+764 VGEDENFE

>member
-1 MGLINWLKQKIFHK
+1 M
-15 KDEDKKEGKPVE
+15 
-27 PVVEENLKSEEA
+27 
-39 KDKTSGESVVEKT
+39 
-52 LEGNKVD
+52 
-59 EEPIY
+59 
-64 EVKKEETKEEY
+64 
-75 LQPEVVKEE
+75 VKEE

-97 KEEPVVEENTL
+97 KEGPEVEENTL
-108 EESVQP
+108 EEPVQP

-122 EEQPIEENK
+122 EEQPVEENK
-131 VEDNSSIKDE
+131 VEDNSSIKNE
-141 EKYEPSKGNEQ
+141 EKYEPSKE
-152 SSFEEPVVEEN
+152 
-163 TLEESVQP
+163 
-171 EVKEE
+171 
-176 QKIEEQPIEE
+176 
-186 NKVEDNSSIKDEEKY
+186 
-201 EPSKGNEQ
+201 
-209 SSFEE
+209 
-214 PVVEENTLEESVQP
+214 
-228 EVKEEQKIEE
+228 
-238 QPIEENKVEDNS
+238 
-250 SIKDEE
+250 
-256 KYEPSK
+256 
-262 GNEQSSFE
+262 
-270 EPVVEEN
+270 
-277 TLEESVQPE
+277 
-286 VKEEQKI
+286 
-293 EEQPIEENKV
+293 
-303 EDNSSIKDEEKYE
+303 
-316 PSKGNEQSSFE
+316 NEQSSFE

-339 NNNEFEYSNPLLDL
+339 NNEFEYSNPLLDL

-381 EEPIVEKELSDEP
+381 EEPIVEKKLLDEP

-430 KEAELVNSADEPVIE
+430 KEAEQVNSADEPVIE
-445 KKNDEATTKK
+445 KKNDEATTEK

-486 YKEANSEYFDDL
+486 YKEANSEYFDEL

-639 KKAINDKYDLVM
+639 KKAINEKYDLVM

-764 VGEDENSE
+764 VGEDENFE

>member
-15 KDEDKKEGKPVE
+15 KDEDKKEEKPVE
-27 PVVEENLKSEEA
+27 PVEENLKSEEA

-59 EEPIY
+59 EEPIF
-64 EVKKEETKEEY
+64 EVEKEEIKEES

-108 EESVQP
+108 EEPVQP

-122 EEQPIEENK
+122 EEHPVEENK

-141 EKYEPSKGNEQ
+141 EKFEPSK
-152 SSFEEPVVEEN
+152 
-163 TLEESVQP
+163 
-171 EVKEE
+171 
-176 QKIEEQPIEE
+176 E
-186 NKVEDNSSIKDEEKY
+186 NK
-201 EPSKGNEQ
+201 
-209 SSFEE
+209 
-214 PVVEENTLEESVQP
+214 
-228 EVKEEQKIEE
+228 
-238 QPIEENKVEDNS
+238 
-250 SIKDEE
+250 
-256 KYEPSK
+256 
-262 GNEQSSFE
+262 
-270 EPVVEEN
+270 
-277 TLEESVQPE
+277 
-286 VKEEQKI
+286 
-293 EEQPIEENKV
+293 
-303 EDNSSIKDEEKYE
+303 
-316 PSKGNEQSSFE
+316 QSSFE

-403 HAEENKAEEKEN
+403 HTEENKAEEKEN
-415 EEDEDEVIEEKEEQT
+415 EEDEVIEEKEEQT
-430 KEAELVNSADEPVIE
+430 KEAEQVNSTDEPVIE

-486 YKEANSEYFDDL
+486 YKEANSDYFDEL

-634 CFDAV
+634 CFDAI

-764 VGEDENSE
+764 VGEDENFE

>member
-15 KDEDKKEGKPVE
+15 KDEGKKEEKPVE
-27 PVVEENLKSEEA
+27 PVEENLKSEEA

-59 EEPIY
+59 EEPIF
-64 EVKKEETKEEY
+64 EVEKEEIKEES
-75 LQPEVVKEE
+75 LQPEVVKKE

-108 EESVQP
+108 EEPVQP

-122 EEQPIEENK
+122 EEQPVEENK

-141 EKYEPSKGNEQ
+141 EKFEPSK
-152 SSFEEPVVEEN
+152 
-163 TLEESVQP
+163 
-171 EVKEE
+171 
-176 QKIEEQPIEE
+176 E
-186 NKVEDNSSIKDEEKY
+186 NK
-201 EPSKGNEQ
+201 
-209 SSFEE
+209 
-214 PVVEENTLEESVQP
+214 
-228 EVKEEQKIEE
+228 
-238 QPIEENKVEDNS
+238 
-250 SIKDEE
+250 
-256 KYEPSK
+256 
-262 GNEQSSFE
+262 
-270 EPVVEEN
+270 
-277 TLEESVQPE
+277 
-286 VKEEQKI
+286 
-293 EEQPIEENKV
+293 
-303 EDNSSIKDEEKYE
+303 
-316 PSKGNEQSSFE
+316 QSSFE

-403 HAEENKAEEKEN
+403 HAEENKAEEKED
-415 EEDEDEVIEEKEEQT
+415 EEDEVIEEKEEQT
-430 KEAELVNSADEPVIE
+430 KEVEQVNSTDEPVIE
-445 KKNDEATTKK
+445 KKNDETTTEKI
-455 VEVDHETKI
+455 EVDHETKI

-486 YKEANSEYFDDL
+486 YKEANSDYFDEL

-634 CFDAV
+634 CFDAI

-764 VGEDENSE
+764 VGEDENFE

>member
-15 KDEDKKEGKPVE
+15 KDENKKEGKPVE
-27 PVVEENLKSEEA
+27 PVEENLKSEEA

-59 EEPIY
+59 EEPIF
-64 EVKKEETKEEY
+64 EVKKEEIKEES
-75 LQPEVVKEE
+75 LQPEVVKKE
-84 QSVEQSIEDKVET
+84 QSVEQSIEDKAET
-97 KEEPVVEENTL
+97 KEEPVVEENSL
-108 EESVQP
+108 EEPVQP

-122 EEQPIEENK
+122 EEQPVEENK

-141 EKYEPSKGNEQ
+141 EKYETSK
-152 SSFEEPVVEEN
+152 
-163 TLEESVQP
+163 
-171 EVKEE
+171 
-176 QKIEEQPIEE
+176 E
-186 NKVEDNSSIKDEEKY
+186 NK
-201 EPSKGNEQ
+201 
-209 SSFEE
+209 
-214 PVVEENTLEESVQP
+214 
-228 EVKEEQKIEE
+228 
-238 QPIEENKVEDNS
+238 
-250 SIKDEE
+250 
-256 KYEPSK
+256 
-262 GNEQSSFE
+262 
-270 EPVVEEN
+270 
-277 TLEESVQPE
+277 
-286 VKEEQKI
+286 
-293 EEQPIEENKV
+293 
-303 EDNSSIKDEEKYE
+303 
-316 PSKGNEQSSFE
+316 QSSFE

-353 VLEDKLEKKESKVE
+353 VLEDKLEKRESKVE
-367 VNDEQPIEDKAETK
+367 VNDEQSIEDKAEAK
-381 EEPIVEKELSDEP
+381 EEPVIEENTLEEP
-394 VQPEIKEEQ
+394 VQPEVKEEQ
-403 HAEENKAEEKEN
+403 YVEENKVEEKEN
-415 EEDEDEVIEEKEEQT
+415 EEDEVIEEKEEQT
-430 KEAELVNSADEPVIE
+430 KEAEQVNSTDEPVIE
-445 KKNDEATTKK
+445 KKNDEATAEK

-486 YKEANSEYFDDL
+486 YKEANSEYFDEL

-639 KKAINDKYDLVM
+639 KKAINEKYDLVM